1 MKLIIITVK
10 PCMCQRKPNA
20 GWTSWYG
27 KSVSRE
33 QAFRDIWNR
42 YCENTSINTSRM
54 WKGGGNSEQLHSSNA
69 NPCQVTAFIECSNT
83 AGGLSTSFLILARRV
98 FVPQRLL
105 PPKGRLNHSE
115 VVIRDIKDMLA
126 FQHTISISRF

>member
-69 NPCQVTAFIECSNT
+69 NPCELPHSQNAVTQQ
-83 AGGLSTSFLILARRV
+83 GLIIPFSTSARCV
-98 FVPQRLL
+98 FVPQIAICTTKTLA
-105 PPKGRLNHSE
+105 PKG
-115 VVIRDIKDMLA
+115 D
-126 FQHTISISRF
+126 

>member
-1 MKLIIITVK
+1 MKLIIITAK

-33 QAFRDIWNR
+33 QAFRDMWNR
-42 YCENTSINTSRM
+42 YCENTSIKTRMM

-69 NPCQVTAFIECSNT
+69 NPCELPHSQNAVTQQGLINLFLDIGKVCLCTTNYHLSHKDFCPE
-83 AGGLSTSFLILARRV
+83 GGIKSLRS
-98 FVPQRLL
+98 
-105 PPKGRLNHSE
+105 
-115 VVIRDIKDMLA
+115 RD
-126 FQHTISISRF
+126 

>member
-42 YCENTSINTSRM
+42 YCENTSIKTRMM

-83 AGGLSTSFLILARRV
+83 AGGVSTSFLILARRV
-98 FVPQRLL
+98 FVTQITICPTKTFAPEGEIKLL
-105 PPKGRLNHSE
+105 RS
-115 VVIRDIKDMLA
+115 RD
-126 FQHTISISRF
+126 